1 MARKP
6 RLDIAGFHHI
16 VNRGVARSKV
26 YKTNEDKDKFL
37 EIICKACRNY
47 KVNLHDYCLMDNHY
61 HLLIETTSNNL
72 SLFMRHINSNYSIY
86 FNKKYKRVGHL
97 WQGRYKSWY
106 IIEERYL
113 YELFKYIEHNPIKA
127 KLSQKIGDY
136 PYTLLATLLKDKLKI
151 PSCALSSKL
160 IKEIKYKGIQ
170 EFLEYKASKKDLEE
184 IDKIH
189 NTEIIKDGFEY
200 KYKKQTP
207 LKEYFKD
214 IKTKE
219 DRNKAIIEALK
230 DGYKQVEVARYLNLT
245 PTAILKVKAKY
256 E

>member
-1 MARKP
+1 M
-6 RLDIAGFHHI
+6 
-16 VNRGVARSKV
+16 
-26 YKTNEDKDKFL
+26 
-37 EIICKACRNY
+37 NY
-47 KVNLHDYCLMDNHY
+47 
-61 HLLIETTSNNL
+61 
-72 SLFMRHINSNYSIY
+72 R
-86 FNKKYKRVGHL
+86 
-97 WQGRYKSWY
+97 
-106 IIEERYL
+106 RYL

-151 PSCALSSKL
+151 PSCALNSKL

-170 EFLEYKASKKDLEE
+170 EFLEYKASKKDLEK

-219 DRNKAIIEALK
+219 DKNKAIIEALK
-230 DGYKQVEVARYLNLT
+230 MDTNR
-245 PTAILKVKAKY
+245 
-256 E
+256 